1 VDDGDDLG
9 RRRLVHGGG
18 WRAGGSRGNVGAAL
32 ACWFIAGKG
41 KMEGEM
47 VMEAEGLAARRWQRR
62 GRTAGGSGRSGI
74 AGVGV
79 GGAYRG
85 RWESYW
91 RRGSRWRC
99 SADQRRQAWEREVR

>member
-1 VDDGDDLG
+1 
-9 RRRLVHGGG
+9 
-18 WRAGGSRGNVGAAL
+18 
-32 ACWFIAGKG
+32 
-41 KMEGEM
+41 MEGEM
-47 VMEAEGLAARRWQRR
+47 LMEAEGLAARRWQRR

-99 SADQRRQAWEREVR
+99 SADQRRQPWEKEVR